1 MNPIVSGMLVFS
13 THDRSSV
20 IPALGSPLRPAM
32 TTIQAVRRFLL
43 AILVLGMAGTAVE
56 LLLLKHDEGA
66 TQLVPLVLLG
76 LGLAAIAWHAV
87 RPDSASAGTVRA
99 TMVAF
104 LAAGT
109 AGVYFHYRAN
119 VEFQLESD
127 PSLGG
132 RALLMKV
139 LEAKVP
145 PALAPGVMIQLG
157 LIGLA
162 YTYRSKEQ

>member
-1 MNPIVSGMLVFS
+1 MS
-13 THDRSSV
+13 T
-20 IPALGSPLRPAM
+20 LRN
-32 TTIQAVRRFLL
+32 VRRFLL
-43 AILVLGMAGTAVE
+43 GILLLGMGGIAVE
-56 LLLLKHDEGA
+56 LLLLKHHEGWI
-66 TQLVPLVLLG
+66 QLVPLVLLG
-76 LGLAAIAWHAV
+76 LGLAAVAWHAV
-87 RPDSASAGTVRA
+87 RPGGASAGAVRA

-104 LAAGT
+104 LAAGA

-132 RALLMKV
+132 RELLMRV

-145 PALAPGVMIQLG
+145 PALAPGVMLQLG